1 MKKKILAMAVVL
13 ICVSILASTTLAFFT
28 DSGTAHNVIT
38 TGGIRLEIVE
48 QQNVDGEIRPYPA
61 EPIRI
66 MPGST
71 VSKIVSLRS
80 LAQSGWLRAKYTIT
94 VLDSQG
100 KAMNVPAEE
109 LEKMIIID
117 TDTEKWTEKDGWF
130 YYAEALSG
138 GESTGSLF
146 TQVQFSGPEMGNE
159 YQNCSIIID
168 VVAQAVQQANN
179 GDSALTAAGWP
190 EE

>member
-28 DSGTAHNVIT
+28 DHGIAHNVIT

-61 EPIRI
+61 DPIQI
-66 MPGST
+66 MPGTT

-94 VLDSQG
+94 VLDPAG
-100 KAMNVPAEE
+100 RVMNVPAEE
-109 LEKMIIID
+109 LEKLITID
-117 TDTEKWTEKDGWF
+117 TDNVKWTEKDGWF

-138 GESTGSLF
+138 GDSTKPLF
-146 TQVQFSGPEMGNE
+146 TQVHFNGPGMGNE
-159 YQNCSIIID
+159 YQNCTVVID
-168 VVAQAVQQANN
+168 VQAQAVQQANN